1 MTLGKKLIKLR
12 TDKKM
17 SQKELAKE
25 LGVHVNTY
33 AKWEHSS
40 NNLSPEAV
48 DKLVKLYGKDRE
60 FFMVDAVDM
69 VVSLSD
75 VYFELLNAMKK
86 AEAPKKEPAV
96 KQQEAQTAKINIE
109 LQYAGKAIPYAD
121 IVEKAKA
128 AVGKKSADLNI
139 YIKPEENRVYYVA
152 GSNVGSFE
160 I

>member
-33 AKWEHSS
+33 AKWEHSN

-60 FFMVDAVDM
+60 FFMVDA
-69 VVSLSD
+69 D
-75 VYFELLNAMKK
+75 VKPAPKTEKK